1 MPMLTYPSRAP
12 RLDLSL
18 PLQFTS
24 AEGVFGGHCLNVSAS
39 GLLAIFD
46 QPPDLWTHGSL
57 LLHYG
62 DDQIVLEA
70 HVARVEGNEAGLTF
84 LPHGEH
90 EREAIRTVLAF
101 ASAGLHLTSK
111 PPF

>member
-1 MPMLTYPSRAP
+1 MLTYPSRAP

-24 AEGVFGGHCLNVSAS
+24 REGVFAGHCLNVSAS
-39 GLLAIFD
+39 GLRAIFD
-46 QPPDLWTHGSL
+46 RPLDLWTDGSL

-62 DDQIVLEA
+62 DDQIVIEA
-70 HVARVEGNEAGLTF
+70 RVARVEENEAGLAF
-84 LPHGEH
+84 LLHDEC
-90 EREAIRTVLAF
+90 EREAIRTMLAF
-101 ASAGLHLTSK
+101 AAAGLHLTSR